1 MGEAVRS
8 FQRPRLEKEKDEES
22 TSTKSKKAKKEDES
36 RKTEDPPSRR
46 GRARTLRQIQVN
58 I

>member
-8 FQRPRLEKEKDEES
+8 FQRPRLEEEKDEES
-22 TSTKSKKAKKEDES
+22 TSTKSKIAKKEEES
-36 RKTEDPPSRR
+36 GKTEDPHSRR
-46 GRARTLRQIQVN
+46 GRGRTLRQILVN

>member
-1 MGEAVRS
+1 MGEAVRP
-8 FQRPRLEKEKDEES
+8 FKRPRLEEEKDEES

-36 RKTEDPPSRR
+36 RKTEDPPLRR
-46 GRARTLRQIQVN
+46 GRGRTLRHTQVN